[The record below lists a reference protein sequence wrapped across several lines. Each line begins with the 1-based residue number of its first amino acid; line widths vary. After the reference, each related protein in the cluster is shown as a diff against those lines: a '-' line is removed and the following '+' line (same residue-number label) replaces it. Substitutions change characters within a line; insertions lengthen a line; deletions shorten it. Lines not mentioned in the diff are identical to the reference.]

1 MKSSVVAA
9 AVAAVACGFI
19 ARAETNQE
27 RGKRVVNECLAA
39 LGGDRF
45 LNMQNRSEE
54 GRAYSFYRDELSGL
68 SIATIY
74 TRYEKGASD
83 TGHKLAVREREN
95 FGKKQDN
102 GGLFAEDN
110 AWEITFRGARMLKED
125 RIARYKETTL
135 RDIFYILRVRLHE
148 PGLLFESRGADVLQN
163 SAVEIVDITDAD
175 NRTTKVY
182 FHQITKLPIRQ
193 VFLRRDPVT
202 KLNDEEVTVYSKYRD
217 ISGVQWPFAIE
228 RSRNGEKIFQIFSEA
243 VRINESIPDKLFEL
257 PAGAKVMKPI

>member
-1 MKSSVVAA
+1 MKSGAA
-9 AVAAVACGFI
+9 SFVLFAAACGF
-19 ARAETNQE
+19 AGRAETSQE

-54 GRAYSFYRDELSGL
+54 GRAYSFYRDELNGL

-74 TRYEKGASD
+74 TRYERGATD

-102 GGLFAEDN
+102 GVLFAEDN

-135 RDIFYILRVRLHE
+135 RDIFYILRERLHE
-148 PGLLFESRGADVLQN
+148 PGLVFEARGADVLQN
-163 SAVEIVDITDAD
+163 SPVEIVDITDAD
-175 NRTTKVY
+175 NRTTTVY
-182 FHQITKLPIRQ
+182 FHQITKLPVRQ
-193 VFLRRDPVT
+193 VFLRRDPAT
-202 KLNDEEVTVYSKYRD
+202 KLNDEEVTLYSKYRD
-217 ISGVQWPFAIE
+217 VSGVQWPFAIE
-228 RSRNGEKIFQIFSEA
+228 RSRNGEKVFQIFSET
-243 VRINESIPDKLFEL
+243 VRINESIPDKMFEV